1 MADKENKG
9 IEIIENADA
18 LKKEFFKYEGILE
31 KNSKLLTYI
40 GGAIIAI
47 VALYFGY
54 KYYTDTQEK
63 EAQVALYD
71 AVFSFEADSLNQALK
86 GKGGN
91 EGLLSLA
98 DNYSGTKA
106 GKLASLY
113 AGIALMK
120 QAKYAEAIERL
131 DKFSSDDQVLQ
142 GRAYALIG
150 DCYMETKKVDDAINY
165 YEKASNYKPNKFSTP
180 GYMMKWANALTE
192 SKKTKEAVEVYS
204 DLINKYPTG
213 TETLLAKKYKSRLE
227 TEIGE

>member
-1 MADKENKG
+1 MAEKENKG
-9 IEIIENADA
+9 IDIIENADA
-18 LKKEFFKYEGILE
+18 LKKEFFKYEGLLE
-31 KNSKLLTYI
+31 KNSKILTYI

-54 KYYTDTQEK
+54 KYYTDSQEK

-91 EGLLSLA
+91 EGLLSVA

-142 GRAYALIG
+142 ARAYALIA
-150 DCYMETKKVDDAINY
+150 DCYMETKKVEDAISY
-165 YEKASNYKPNKFSTP
+165 YEKASNHKPNKFSTP
-180 GYMMKWANALTE
+180 GYMMKWAGALTE
-192 SKKTKEAVEVYS
+192 AKKTKEAAEVYT
-204 DLINKYPTG
+204 DIINKYPTG